1 MFRARLKTTA
11 PLLVPLLLASMT
23 TLAAPPRGQVIGPAT
38 SQTLGRTNGRG
49 GPPGLQALAAAPLA
63 ASPACSVYFDA
74 TGQLNFNPP
83 PPNSPLTPGISSAN
97 FIAGGPAFAHGIK
110 PASALAAGTALA
122 ADAGINGVSLQ
133 QPNADVPQN
142 QIQGI
147 AYFATDTSCTQSS
160 FSTTLQSSPAGTT
173 APAPAGTVLAQ
184 LSAGT
189 TMTAGYTPSYSDQGT
204 FYCSG
209 VRGNGWIL
217 CEVWRVD
224 VTFAFLTNSFLASG
238 AGSYTLTINQV
249 TLSSP

>member
-1 MFRARLKTTA
+1 MFRRKLKTTA
-11 PLLVPLLLASMT
+11 PLLVPLLLASIT
-23 TLAAPPRGQVIGPAT
+23 TLAAPPRGRVIGPAT
-38 SQTLGRTNGRG
+38 SQTLGRLNGRG
-49 GPPGLQALAAAPLA
+49 GPPGLRALAAAPLA
-63 ASPACSVYFDA
+63 AAPACSVYFDA

-83 PPNSPLTPGISSAN
+83 APNTPLTPGISSAN
-97 FIAGGPAFAHGIK
+97 FIAGGPAFAHGTK
-110 PASALAAGTALA
+110 STSALTTGLALA

-133 QPNADVPQN
+133 QPNAGVPQN
-142 QIQGI
+142 RIRGI
-147 AYFATDTSCTQSS
+147 AYFATDTGCTQGS

-189 TMTAGYTPSYSDQGT
+189 TMTAGYTPAYSDQGT
-204 FYCSG
+204 YICSG
-209 VRGNGWIL
+209 VRRGWIP

-238 AGSYTLTINQV
+238 AGSYTLTINRV